1 MFTNQDII
9 AIIFRLINFAA
20 LVGGSLFLFKKH
32 VMPDLLLEIEKK
44 KNAEESLFLQQAIL
58 EKQQR
63 ALDTLLKKESLQCE
77 QFRLKID
84 EWKRVV
90 AIEANER
97 EKERNDIMD
106 MVNQRIAHNAAQ
118 KEQVRIQKIITKT
131 VVTDLEKSLSSYFK
145 EPQQGTEYLSSILQ
159 FMNERVS

>member
-1 MFTNQDII
+1 
-9 AIIFRLINFAA
+9 
-20 LVGGSLFLFKKH
+20 
-32 VMPDLLLEIEKK
+32 
-44 KNAEESLFLQQAIL
+44 
-58 EKQQR
+58 
-63 ALDTLLKKESLQCE
+63 
-77 QFRLKID
+77 
-84 EWKRVV
+84 
-90 AIEANER
+90 
-97 EKERNDIMD
+97 MD